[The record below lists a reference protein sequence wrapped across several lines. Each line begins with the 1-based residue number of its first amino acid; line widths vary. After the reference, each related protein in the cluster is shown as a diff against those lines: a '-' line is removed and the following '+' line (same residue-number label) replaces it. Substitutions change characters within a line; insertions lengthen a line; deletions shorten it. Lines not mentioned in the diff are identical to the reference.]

1 MDLLLIPTKAGNG
14 TEDFTRRVLR
24 SNTEGNHKCQSTKQ
38 KFLDKNHPS
47 QGLRYPILS
56 PVHLPW
62 TTHDVQSSLSP
73 DTLLVTTTLQ
83 KVYFQDLE

>member
-1 MDLLLIPTKAGNG
+1 MGLKILEGEFSGATLKAI
-14 TEDFTRRVLR
+14 T
-24 SNTEGNHKCQSTKQ
+24 SASQQSK

-56 PVHLPW
+56 RVHFPW
-62 TTHDVQSSLSP
+62 TTHAIQPSLRT
-73 DTLLVTTTLQ
+73 DTLLFTTTLQ